1 MRQAGKATTGLIL
14 LLGTTAMAQDSA
26 WPNPE
31 NNKNIGADEK
41 NMGTEVDQAKG
52 RLTAVD
58 QAPTSPAAKDL
69 RFYMGKMTNE
79 AIGSSRPIIRLV
91 DLLVKK
97 DRERLEPQVQK
108 DYPELTKTLA
118 DFRQA
123 WKDKYKD
130 DFDLS
135 RSMMEVAFA
144 DGRCLQGELSDQAIM
159 ASQRLGPMPVDLP
172 RPQFQDMGDKVSD
185 TGSDMTPK
193 SDQAINPAADIN
205 KSATVLLPA
214 MREQQLTPVTLRFSD
229 EGKILSDWRLN
240 VPATLT
246 AEKLHDNLSVRL
258 AAILADK
265 ANWPAESRDGYHIV
279 SHHVMA
285 ALADQPYQPTT
296 PKSADP
302 RDSNLDVEN

>member
-1 MRQAGKATTGLIL
+1 MRHAGKVTTGMIL
-14 LLGTTAMAQDSA
+14 LLGTTVMAQDSA

-31 NNKNIGADEK
+31 NNKNLGA
-41 NMGTEVDQAKG
+41 EVDQIKD

-58 QAPTSPAAKDL
+58 QAPTSPATKDL
-69 RFYMGKMTNE
+69 RFYMGKATNE
-79 AIGSSRPIIRLV
+79 AIGSSRPITRLV
-91 DLLVKK
+91 DSMTKS

-108 DYPELTKTLA
+108 DYPDLSKTLA

-144 DGRCLQGELSDQAIM
+144 DSRFLQGELSDQAVM
-159 ASQRLGPMPVDLP
+159 ASQRLGPMPDDDP
-172 RPQFQDMGDKVSD
+172 RTQIQD
-185 TGSDMTPK
+185 TGDRVSDMTPK
-193 SDQAINPAADIN
+193 SGEAQPQKNDIK

-240 VPATLT
+240 VPETLT
-246 AEKLHDNLSVRL
+246 AQKLHDNLNARL
-258 AAILADK
+258 TAILADK
-265 ANWPAESRDGYHIV
+265 DKWPAESRDGYHIV

-285 ALADQPYQPTT
+285 ALADQPYQPMT
-296 PKSADP
+296 PKAADV
-302 RDSNLDVEN
+302 RDSSLDVEN

>member
-1 MRQAGKATTGLIL
+1 MRHVGKVTTGMIL
-14 LLGTTAMAQDSA
+14 LLGTTTMAQDSV

-31 NNKNIGADEK
+31 NNKNLGA
-41 NMGTEVDQAKG
+41 EVDQVND
-52 RLTAVD
+52 RLTTVD
-58 QAPTSPAAKDL
+58 RAPTSPATKDL
-69 RFYMGKMTNE
+69 RFYMGKATNE
-79 AIGSSRPIIRLV
+79 AIASSRPITRLV
-91 DLLVKK
+91 DSMTKS

-108 DYPELTKTLA
+108 DYPDLGKTLA

-123 WKDKYKD
+123 WKDKYTD

-144 DGRCLQGELSDQAIM
+144 DSRFIQGELSDQAIM
-159 ASQRLGPMPVDLP
+159 ASQRLGPMPTDEP
-172 RPQFQDMGDKVSD
+172 RTQIQDTGDKV
-185 TGSDMTPK
+185 SDMTPK
-193 SDQAINPAADIN
+193 SREAQPQKNDIN

-246 AEKLHDNLSVRL
+246 AQKLHDNLNARL
-258 AAILADK
+258 TAILADK
-265 ANWPAESRDGYHIV
+265 DKWPAESRDAYHIV

-285 ALADQPYQPTT
+285 ALADQPYQPMT
-296 PKSADP
+296 PKAADQ
-302 RDSNLDVEN
+302 RDSSLDVEN

>member
-1 MRQAGKATTGLIL
+1 MRHVGKVTTGMIL
-14 LLGTTAMAQDSA
+14 LLGTTAMAQDSV

-31 NNKNIGADEK
+31 NNKNLGA
-41 NMGTEVDQAKG
+41 EVDQVND
-52 RLTAVD
+52 RLTTVD
-58 QAPTSPAAKDL
+58 RAPTSPATKDL
-69 RFYMGKMTNE
+69 RFYMGKATNE
-79 AIGSSRPIIRLV
+79 TIGSSRPITRLV
-91 DLLVKK
+91 DSMTKS

-108 DYPELTKTLA
+108 DYPDLGKTLV

-123 WKDKYKD
+123 WKDKYTD

-144 DGRCLQGELSDQAIM
+144 DSRFIQGELSDQAIM
-159 ASQRLGPMPVDLP
+159 ASQRLGPMPADEP
-172 RPQFQDMGDKVSD
+172 RTQIQDTGDKV
-185 TGSDMTPK
+185 SDMTPK
-193 SDQAINPAADIN
+193 SREAQPHKNDIN

-246 AEKLHDNLSVRL
+246 AQKLHDNLNARL
-258 AAILADK
+258 TAILADK
-265 ANWPAESRDGYHIV
+265 DKWPAESRDAYHIV

-285 ALADQPYQPTT
+285 SLADQPYPPMT
-296 PKSADP
+296 PKAADQ
-302 RDSNLDVEN
+302 RDSSLDVEN